1 MKTTISALTLLA
13 FFACANVAQD
23 VPPDARKVDTAELLT
38 RYIAAQGDAKA
49 KLREQLVAQPPA
61 DLQAAIAGLKFE
73 KPTRTG
79 MLRMTTR
86 CPDGYDRPYWV
97 WLPEAYDPAKSY
109 NLIVALHGG
118 VTGTP
123 LEAKDGS
130 PGEYMASLFVESLP
144 VALRDQTVIVGAS
157 AGVPETHEAAAWWC
171 ADGQRNVLHFVHE
184 VKRRVNVDENKVL
197 VSGLSDG
204 GSGSFG
210 FAYRMPD
217 AVAGYFPMIG
227 HPLVPT
233 ADGQPVFLENL
244 KGSNIYAFNGGKDPL
259 YPTRITKPLYEQA
272 NSVGASIR
280 FNEHP
285 DLGHTVNPVI
295 KDELK
300 IFADE
305 LWPNWKREL
314 LPKSIDWTATSTDRG
329 GRAWLWITE
338 ISNFGKAGADIPN
351 AEIKMPGARVR
362 LGVQLVPDSSPPK
375 IEMIVKGSTAEQLG
389 MKEGDEITKLD
400 SKEIK
405 TFDDLLT
412 ALGEKSPGDE
422 VSIVIRRGKEELT
435 LKGSFP
441 KAQQQEDKPDVLAA
455 RVIAGF
461 EPGKITIKVRNA
473 KKLTIKVA
481 PDMLLEG
488 KLTVSL
494 AGSNGVK
501 ELAFTGL
508 APSSEFI
515 LRQFD
520 ESGDRTRP
528 FICELEIDAA
538 AALGVKTPSKPK
550 PGEEEDEF

>member
-1 MKTTISALTLLA
+1 MKTTLSALMLLA
-13 FFACANVAQD
+13 FFACANLAQD
-23 VPPDARKVDTAELLT
+23 VPPDARKVDTADLLA
-38 RYIAAQGDAKA
+38 RYLKAEGDARA

-61 DLQAAIAGLKFE
+61 DLEAAIAGLKFE

-97 WLPEAYDPAKSY
+97 WLPESYDPAKSY
-109 NLIVALHGG
+109 GLIVALHGG

-123 LEAKDGS
+123 LEAKDGA
-130 PGEYMASLFVESLP
+130 PGEYMASLFVDSLP
-144 VALRDQTVIVGAS
+144 VALRDQTVILGAS
-157 AGVPETHEAAAWWC
+157 AGVPETHEAAAWWW

-184 VKRRVNVDENKVL
+184 VKRRVNIDENKVL

-217 AVAGYFPMIG
+217 AFAGYFPMIG

-259 YPTRITKPLYEQA
+259 YPTRIVKPLYDQA
-272 NSVGASIR
+272 NGVGASIR
-280 FNEHP
+280 FKEYP
-285 DLGHTVNPVI
+285 DLGHSVGPVI

-305 LWPNWKREL
+305 LWPNWKRNL
-314 LPKSIDWTATSTDRG
+314 LPRTIDWTATSTDRG

-338 ISNFGKAGADIPN
+338 MSNFGKASSDIPN
-351 AEIKMPGARVR
+351 AEIKTPGARVR

-375 IEMIVKGSTAEQLG
+375 IEMIVKDSTAEQMG
-389 MKEGDEITKLD
+389 MKEGDVITKLD

-412 ALGEKSPGDE
+412 ALGEKAPGDE
-422 VSIVIRRGKEELT
+422 VSIVIKRGKEEHT

-441 KAQQQEDKPDVLAA
+441 KVQQQDEKPDVLAA
-455 RVIAGF
+455 RVIAIC
-461 EPGKITIKVRNA
+461 EPGKISIKVRNA
-473 KKLTIKVA
+473 SKLTIKIH
-481 PDMLLEG
+481 PDMLLNG
-488 KLTVSL
+488 KLTVTL

-501 ELAFTGL
+501 ELVFTDL
-508 APSSEFI
+508 APSSEFM

-520 ESGDRTRP
+520 ESADRSRP
-528 FICELEIDAA
+528 FICELDIDAA
-538 AALGVKTPSKPK
+538 AALGVKAPSKSDPDD
-550 PGEEEDEF
+550 EEDEF